1 MEIISG
7 ESNWRLLLRR
17 EADRVVILRA
27 GTCDRRA
34 VLPDRLFGL
43 PVTELADHALA
54 PDRQPALNRQ
64 PAVNRQS
71 APDRQPAF
79 DRQSTPSGE
88 GEPLLITCGLPDP
101 DAVWDNR
108 NLQDL
113 SLPKSLTAIG
123 SYALLNCSAL
133 KNLRLHDSVE
143 RWGGAVLMNCRGLD
157 ALHLTR
163 AGKAQGEAL
172 AWFVGELSRE
182 LDVTIESGGET
193 TRLLFPEYTE
203 LYEENCPAHH
213 FDYFISGAG
222 YPYHHCF
229 RQKKLQLKE
238 YDALWRDF
246 LAMEHDE
253 PAALRLAWYRLRWPV
268 DLGETAAADYRDY
281 LRSHA
286 GEALRFL
293 LAEEGG
299 EGLPLLLELAR
310 PDRAALA
317 AACALA
323 RELGATAALAALLEE
338 RHRRFPEGL
347 GKTFAL

>member
-1 MEIISG
+1 METISG

-17 EADRVVILRA
+17 EADRIIILRA

-34 VLPDRLFGL
+34 ALPDKLFGL
-43 PVTELADHALA
+43 PVTELGDHALA
-54 PDRQPALNRQ
+54 PDRQPAVNRQ
-64 PAVNRQS
+64 PS
-71 APDRQPAF
+71 TPDR
-79 DRQSTPSGE
+79 GE
-88 GEPLLITCGLPDP
+88 EALLITCGPADP
-101 DAVWDNR
+101 DAAWDNR
-108 NLQDL
+108 SLRDL
-113 SLPKSLTAIG
+113 SLPESLTAIG

-133 KNLRLHDSVE
+133 KTLRLHDRVE

-157 ALHLTR
+157 TLHLTR
-163 AGKAQGEAL
+163 TGETQGEAL
-172 AWFVGELSRE
+172 AWFAGELSRE
-182 LDVTIESGGET
+182 LDVTIHSGGGT
-193 TRLLFPEYTE
+193 VRLLFPEYTE

-246 LAMEHDE
+246 LAMEHE
-253 PAALRLAWYRLRWPV
+253 ESAALRLAWYRLRRPV
-268 DLGETAAADYRDY
+268 ELSETAAADYQGY
-281 LRSHA
+281 LRAHA
-286 GEALRFL
+286 AEALRFL

-299 EGLPLLLELAR
+299 EGLSLLLELVQ
-310 PDRAALA
+310 PDREALA

-347 GKTFAL
+347 EKSFEL